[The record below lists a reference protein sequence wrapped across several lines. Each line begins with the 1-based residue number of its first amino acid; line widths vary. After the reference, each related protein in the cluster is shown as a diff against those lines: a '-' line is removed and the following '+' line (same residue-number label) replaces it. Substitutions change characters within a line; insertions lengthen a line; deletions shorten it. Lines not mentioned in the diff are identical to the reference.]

1 MKLFQSKPVRWKN
14 PLTEELTDAGRAL
27 EIAYSRFENAVD
39 PDLIDCSI
47 YEVNSILERYKYL
60 LKLAKAAQG
69 SAAQGSAAQGNT
81 AQGNAARG
89 NTAKDGTFR
98 EDLEAA
104 SEVSASRMS

>member
-69 SAAQGSAAQGNT
+69 SAAQGNT

>member
-14 PLTEELTDAGRAL
+14 PLTEELTEAGRAL

-69 SAAQGSAAQGNT
+69 SAAQGNTAQGNT
-81 AQGNAARG
+81 AQGNAAHVIRSS
-89 NTAKDGTFR
+89 
-98 EDLEAA
+98 AA
-104 SEVSASRMS
+104 SPVPRRSRSC

>member
-14 PLTEELTDAGRAL
+14 PLTEELTEAGRAL

-69 SAAQGSAAQGNT
+69 SAGPRQCSPGQCSPGQYSPG
-81 AQGNAARG
+81 QCRPG
-89 NTAKDGTFR
+89 
-98 EDLEAA
+98 
-104 SEVSASRMS
+104 